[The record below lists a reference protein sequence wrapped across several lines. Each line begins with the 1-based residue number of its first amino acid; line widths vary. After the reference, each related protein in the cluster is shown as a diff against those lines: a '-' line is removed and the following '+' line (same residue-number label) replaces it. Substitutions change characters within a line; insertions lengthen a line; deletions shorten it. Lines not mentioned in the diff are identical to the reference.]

1 MASSPLVRA
10 NAMPLPRRQFLKLAA
25 SAAAPAA
32 ALAGLTQLAEAET
45 YPARP
50 VRIIIG
56 FGPGASGDIA
66 ARVLALALTR
76 ILGQQFIVE
85 NRSGAG
91 SNIAS
96 NFVAHAPKDGYTLLQ
111 GTVANTINSVITPN
125 LGFDFVKD
133 FSPISLFAKLPNIL
147 VVHPSLGVSTVQE
160 FIKLARE
167 KSGQLAAPA
176 TINQPRV

>member
-10 NAMPLPRRQFLKLAA
+10 NAMRLPRRQFLKLAA

-85 NRSGAG
+85 NRSRAG

-96 NFVAHAPKDGYTLLQ
+96 NFVAHAPKHGYTLLQ
-111 GTVANTINSVITPN
+111 GTFATTINSVTTPI
-125 LGFDFVKD
+125 LPSTYATPL
-133 FSPISLFAKLPNIL
+133 SPLPL
-147 VVHPSLGVSTVQE
+147 S
-160 FIKLARE
+160 
-167 KSGQLAAPA
+167 
-176 TINQPRV
+176 

>member
-1 MASSPLVRA
+1 MTGRTLTNSPMPGHAPVWYVLGIKPTRALIMATPMSRRICAAVAL
-10 NAMPLPRRQFLKLAA
+10 AMGSLTAIS
-25 SAAAPAA
+25 SAAA
-32 ALAGLTQLAEAET
+32 ED

-66 ARVLALALTR
+66 ARVLAQALTR

-96 NFVAHAPKDGYTLLQ
+96 N
-111 GTVANTINSVITPN
+111 
-125 LGFDFVKD
+125 
-133 FSPISLFAKLPNIL
+133 
-147 VVHPSLGVSTVQE
+147 
-160 FIKLARE
+160 
-167 KSGQLAAPA
+167 
-176 TINQPRV
+176 